1 MGRPRSTLPP
11 PTDTPTQDERPTSAI
26 EQLQATPEQTGAVA
40 AALVL
45 GSIPLVA
52 QAVLTAQA
60 AELTIAGAQQSALVA
75 AHVARLGLT
84 APVLPPAPQQPQ
96 RVARITVTRT
106 VTRQRRD
113 VATTRVQRAGYVR
126 ELLNRARYVRA
137 AFTRGA
143 RAYREGDQAAQAW
156 RNHERVWHALHVE
169 AMRSRQEA
177 RARVDQAAARYGT
190 ILGWNGIRDASTTR
204 DCLEMFGKNFDA
216 TRPPAR
222 GLPGTVHGKCR
233 CVPVAPYPGAEV
245 VF

>member
-11 PTDTPTQDERPTSAI
+11 PTDTPTQEERPTPAI

-84 APVLPPAPQQPQ
+84 APVLPPRAIATARSAAPLTP
-96 RVARITVTRT
+96 AR
-106 VTRQRRD
+106 RQRRA
-113 VATTRVQRAGYVR
+113 VATARAQRAGYVR

-137 AFTRGA
+137 AFTRGV
-143 RAYREGDQAAQAW
+143 RAYAAGEDAPEAW
-156 RNHERVWHALHVE
+156 RNRERVWHGLHVE

-190 ILGWNGIRDASTTR
+190 ILGWDGIRDASTTR
-204 DCLEMFGKNFDA
+204 DCLEMFGKNFDV

-233 CVPVAPYPGAEV
+233 CIPVAPYPGAEIV
-245 VF
+245 YT